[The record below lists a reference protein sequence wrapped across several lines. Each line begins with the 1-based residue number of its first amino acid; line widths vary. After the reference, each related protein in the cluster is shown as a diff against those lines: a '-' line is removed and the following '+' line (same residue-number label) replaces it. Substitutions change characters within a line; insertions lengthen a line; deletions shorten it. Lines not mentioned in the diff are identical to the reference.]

1 MENDDPRARYP
12 AAFVPPFTLSI
23 TAAAELYGIDRH
35 TLGQAIAR
43 GEIKVKRLNTRKT
56 LVPKLE
62 MEMWIRGEKDA
73 PETQELR
80 REARRQVRR
89 TRRSR

>member
-1 MENDDPRARYP
+1 MDDDARARYP
-12 AAFVPPFTLSI
+12 AAFVPPLTLSI
-23 TAAAELYGIDRH
+23 TEAAALYGIDRH

-62 MEMWIRGEKDA
+62 MELWIRGEKDT

-80 REARRQVRR
+80 QDVRRQVRR
-89 TRRSR
+89 AGRSR